1 MSMERKLSINFLI
14 IMAWILY
21 VDHIKLS
28 RKDMNFSIVG
38 NCLPY
43 SQHPIIVD
51 NSKIL
56 EECLL

>member
-1 MSMERKLSINFLI
+1 MSMERRLSINFLI

-21 VDHIKLS
+21 VDHIKLF

-43 SQHPIIVD
+43 SQHPIIAD